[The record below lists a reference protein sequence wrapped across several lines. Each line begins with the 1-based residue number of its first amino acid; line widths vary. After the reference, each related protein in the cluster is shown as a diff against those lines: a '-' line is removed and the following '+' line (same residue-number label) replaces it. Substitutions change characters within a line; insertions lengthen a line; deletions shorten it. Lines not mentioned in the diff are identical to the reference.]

1 MLCAYFDVKS
11 TPNGKAKGF
20 VKATAPKKAPK
31 ADKAAKPRK
40 KRAEGVEP
48 AEPSTTQPHAR
59 VRDADDD
66 LLGVST
72 SVMSPGQHHDA
83 EGRGDE
89 FSCIAEDAWEYL
101 WEEEEANA
109 ADDLEEVESV
119 AETEVEVEV
128 EEVESVC
135 GSVDDASFTFGMK
148 RKTVA
153 ASPVERKYSGPKLCL
168 EQADF

>member
-11 TPNGKAKGF
+11 TPSAAKGF
-20 VKATAPKKAPK
+20 VKAAAPKKPPK
-31 ADKAAKPRK
+31 AEKAPAKPRK
-40 KRAEGVEP
+40 KKAESVEP
-48 AEPSTTQPHAR
+48 AEPVSTHLHAR
-59 VRDADDD
+59 VRDGDDD

-72 SVMSPGQHHDA
+72 SVMSPGRHQDG

-101 WEEEEANA
+101 WEEEASA

-119 AETEVEVEV
+119 AETEMEIEVEA
-128 EEVESVC
+128 ESVC
-135 GSVDDASFTFGMK
+135 GSVDDASFTFGAK

-153 ASPVERKYSGPKLCL
+153 ASPVERKYGGPKLSL
-168 EQADF
+168 EQEDF